1 MDVRQKLTSL
11 KNSDFLK
18 NIGKM
23 MSGTGA
29 AHLLG
34 IAVYPVLT
42 RLYTPEQIGVYA
54 TFVSI
59 FMIYAAV
66 ATLRYEYATL
76 IPRTQQAANN
86 VTFLSLFVLLVFSSF
101 LMLTLLVLGPA
112 LREMLNL
119 QELGRLIYLLPVS
132 VVTYS
137 LFMILTFHF
146 NRIKEYG
153 KIAGAKITAA
163 TGIAGGQAGLGFGG
177 FLQSGMVVGKVFG
190 DIAGVVFL
198 LWKRRKIQSSISA
211 GVSPLRMA
219 AMAKRYRNFAFYN
232 TPHALTT
239 TSSNNFPVLLFNS
252 FFSDAI
258 AGFYAM
264 AAKICYSPVQV
275 VAHAAYQVFSQ
286 RVAEKYGKRE
296 RIIPFIHSNLAMLA
310 GVGFLPFLLLFFIS
324 PKLFPWLLGD
334 GWEMTGLFVQ
344 ILTPFIFLVFVA
356 TPMNFIP
363 LMLNRQRKAF
373 VIDFCYLLL
382 RLAALSIG
390 IWYQDV
396 MLALTLYSAVGV
408 CVNLYQLSWFYAI
421 ARKAE
426 RDMFPA

>member
-34 IAVYPVLT
+34 LISYPIIT
-42 RLYTPEQIGVYA
+42 RIYTPDEIGIYA
-54 TFVSI
+54 TLISM
-59 FMIYAAV
+59 FMIYASV
-66 ATLRYEYATL
+66 STLRYEYATL
-76 IPRTQQAANN
+76 IPKNTQAANN
-86 VTFLSLFVLLVFSSF
+86 ITFLALFVLAVMSLILLTVLLFFGRPIAVFFNIDS
-101 LMLTLLVLGPA
+101 LGGW
-112 LREMLNL
+112 LF
-119 QELGRLIYLLPVS
+119 LLPVLVIS
-132 VVTYS
+132 YCVFTI
-137 LFMILTFHF
+137 FTFHF
-146 NRIKEYG
+146 NRLKHYG
-153 KIAGAKITAA
+153 TIASAKVTSAA
-163 TGIAGGQAGLGFGG
+163 GISGFQILFGWMGLQQLGMVLGKALGDFGG
-177 FLQSGMVVGKVFG
+177 IILF
-190 DIAGVVFL
+190 I
-198 LWKRRKIQSSISA
+198 WKRRKIESSIRA
-211 GVSPLRMA
+211 GVSVKRMA
-219 AMAKRYRNFAFYN
+219 AMAKRYKNFAFYN
-232 TPHALTT
+232 TPHSFTT
-239 TSSNNFPVLLFNS
+239 TVSSNFPVLILS
-252 FFSDAI
+252 GFFSEAT
-258 AGFYAM
+258 AGFYSM

-275 VAHAAYQVFSQ
+275 VAHSAFQVFGQ
-286 RVAEKYGKRE
+286 RISEKYADKE
-296 RIIPFIHSNLAMLA
+296 RIMPFIHSNLLLMA
-310 GVGFLPFLLLFFIS
+310 GVGFFPFLALFFVS
-324 PKLFPWLLGD
+324 PALFSWLLGPE
-334 GWEMTGLFVQ
+334 WVVTGHYVQ

-396 MLALTLYSAVGV
+396 MLALILYSAVGV

-426 RDMFPA
+426 REMYPA